1 MTQAGLIAPPQGLR
15 RPLAQLIAEHRSD
28 WQACLAA
35 WQASATGCA
44 VITQVDSAVQAGAQV
59 YPRDVFRALA
69 TTPLAVTKVVILGQD
84 PYHGPGQADGLAFSV
99 LTGQKIPPSLRNI
112 LQEQARDL
120 GLSSSQGSIS
130 GNLEAWARQGVL
142 LLNTALTVEE
152 SQPASHARFGWEA
165 LTDAIITAAAAD
177 PSPKV
182 FMLWGAHAQA
192 KAPLVRAGT
201 GHLLLQCNHPSPL
214 AARRGPRP
222 FMGCGH
228 FGLAQAFL
236 RQQRGVNAEVDWR
249 R

>member
-1 MTQAGLIAPPQGLR
+1 MTHAGLVAAPLGLQ
-15 RPLAQLIAEHRSD
+15 RPLAQLLAEHQSD
-28 WQACLAA
+28 WLPCLAA
-35 WQASATGCA
+35 WQASAAGRALISKVDAA
-44 VITQVDSAVQAGAQV
+44 VAAGAVV

-69 TTPLAVTKVVILGQD
+69 ATPLRETRVVILGQD

-99 LTGQKIPPSLRNI
+99 PTGHKVPPSLRNI

-120 GLSSSQGSIS
+120 GLPAPSS

-142 LLNTALTVEE
+142 LLNTSLTVED

-165 LTDAIITAAAAD
+165 LTDIIISAAATD

-182 FMLWGAHAQA
+182 FMLWGAYALA
-192 KAPLVRAGT
+192 KAPLVPAHC

-214 AARRGPRP
+214 SARRGAQP
-222 FMGCGH
+222 FAGCGH

-236 RQQRGVNAEVDWR
+236 RQQRGANGAVDWR